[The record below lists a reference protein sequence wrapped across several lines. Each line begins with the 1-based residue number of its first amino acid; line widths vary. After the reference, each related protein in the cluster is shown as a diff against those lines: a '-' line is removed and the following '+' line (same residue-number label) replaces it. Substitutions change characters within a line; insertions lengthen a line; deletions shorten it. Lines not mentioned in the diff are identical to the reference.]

1 MPVVKDIYKL
11 KEINVLYVVPN
22 ETPKEISMPLSQR
35 TLKELLHGPLKVIS
49 LDNVN
54 NVCALCN
61 ANGNFGRMANRVI
74 NDSIVYD
81 NFIIARLSGKNN
93 YKSLTKD
100 QISKYTEMFGYDSI
114 KRLNNKIKTRLAIRS
129 ILRKKR

>member
-1 MPVVKDIYKL
+1 MPVVKDIYKI
-11 KEINVLYVVPN
+11 KKINVLYVVPN
-22 ETPKEISMPLSQR
+22 ETPKEILMPLSQR
-35 TLKELLHGPLKVIS
+35 TLQELIHGPLKVIN
-49 LDNVN
+49 LDNIN

-61 ANGNFGRMANRVI
+61 ANGHSGRVANRII
-74 NDSIVYD
+74 NDTIVHD
-81 NFIIARLSGKNN
+81 NFIIARLSGKND

-114 KRLNNKIKTRLAIRS
+114 KRLNNKIKTRIAIRS